1 MVGRSKVVPGVAME
15 QVSSASS
22 SAHDPR
28 RRCVR
33 ATGSRSSTRHRET
46 ETEGRE
52 GSEKVGVMWWCH
64 CLASVGGVVFEGS
77 SWRVPAWME
86 ARAAD
91 CSASMRSLRR
101 LGVGA
106 EEAVEA
112 WLGPPPCRKSV
123 TADCT
128 RAQGQGRQG

>member
-1 MVGRSKVVPGVAME
+1 MSRFSDNVV
-15 QVSSASS
+15 VS
-22 SAHDPR
+22 
-28 RRCVR
+28 
-33 ATGSRSSTRHRET
+33 GEI
-46 ETEGRE
+46 
-52 GSEKVGVMWWCH
+52 
-64 CLASVGGVVFEGS
+64 LASMYMTYDIY
-77 SWRVPAWME
+77 VPAWME

-123 TADCT
+123 TADC
-128 RAQGQGRQG
+128 GEDGGRGVVDKFSDVIVMEVK